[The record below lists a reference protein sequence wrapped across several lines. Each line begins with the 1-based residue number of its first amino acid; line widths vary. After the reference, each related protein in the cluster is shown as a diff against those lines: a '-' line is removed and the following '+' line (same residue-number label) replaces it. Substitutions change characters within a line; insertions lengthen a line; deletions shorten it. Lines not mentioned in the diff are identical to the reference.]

1 LPEDSVVYLG
11 NSSVIRDFETVQ
23 TKKFRTYGNRG
34 ANGIDGQLSSAIGL
48 ANSMTEKV
56 FCVLGDLTF
65 LYDIGACMELPSNL
79 EVYVLDNNGGR
90 IFERVGI
97 NDETMLEGKKLNMN
111 VPEQVHIV
119 KISPEQTLECFREL
133 MS

>member
-1 LPEDSVVYLG
+1 
-11 NSSVIRDFETVQ
+11 
-23 TKKFRTYGNRG
+23 
-34 ANGIDGQLSSAIGL
+34 
-48 ANSMTEKV
+48 
-56 FCVLGDLTF
+56 
-65 LYDIGACMELPSNL
+65 MELPSNL